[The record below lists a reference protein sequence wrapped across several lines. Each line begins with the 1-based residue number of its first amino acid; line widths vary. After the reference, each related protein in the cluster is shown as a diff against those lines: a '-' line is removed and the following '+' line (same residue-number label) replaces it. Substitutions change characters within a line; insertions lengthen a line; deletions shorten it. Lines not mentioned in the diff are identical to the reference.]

1 MDFIGCI
8 QRWTCNNNNDTA
20 TGLASLVFEIPYETT
35 MSKTKERQRPHDSG
49 LKTGLEHY
57 NTISHWKK
65 KAQKKPLSKSFSL
78 LWTFVSQIMTAA
90 GSTSVADQLIIRLI
104 LRWRACIFRSTS
116 NCLTEMTDE
125 QEATPE
131 ANR

>member
-8 QRWTCNNNNDTA
+8 QRWTCNNNDTA

-49 LKTGLEHY
+49 LKTSLKHY

-65 KAQKKPLSKSFSL
+65 KKTIYLSLFLYFEL
-78 LWTFVSQIMTAA
+78 LCHRHIYQPIKTVA
-90 GSTSVADQLIIRLI
+90 GSTSVADQLIICLI
-104 LRWRACIFRSTS
+104 LR
-116 NCLTEMTDE
+116 
-125 QEATPE
+125 
-131 ANR
+131 